1 MGLSKQL
8 VVVGLA
14 ASLVLAGAG
23 VALVNP
29 SPPRAAPDTGEPT
42 AGADNGTAAG
52 VSYFGGETEFRKY
65 VKASQ
70 RLGSGGVPVARAGGA
85 AGGGD
90 GGGGDAAAVE
100 QRATVETTARTAP
113 AADTGGVGGTTD
125 TRVGTTNVQV
135 AGIDE
140 PDLVKTD
147 GEHFFYAPRQRYR
160 AVRTTPVAGDGV
172 ARPEPRERPNTTVID
187 IDDPAAPDVAAE
199 INASGQLLQT
209 GDSLVVLG
217 PGELVGYDVGDAS
230 DPERVWSHPLNGSLV
245 AARLVDGRLYLITA
259 SGVDPADPC
268 PVEPLGG
275 AAPVAC
281 TDVAHPE
288 TQVRVDAT
296 YTAVAM
302 DPATGAVSDA
312 TGMVGTWEN
321 TVVYA
326 DGEDL
331 YLTYTERTDRTA
343 VLTDYLLAS
352 DILPAGVKAEIA
364 MIRDAEPRD
373 EQWRAVAEQVRE
385 WAERSD
391 RDRREVYR
399 ELTDGLGEYL
409 SERKRTLTRTGVVR
423 VELGTDLRVAAHG
436 SVPGEPLNQFSLS
449 SHDGTL
455 RVATTVPGYGG
466 GGSENDLYTLG
477 RETLDRQG
485 SVTGMGEG
493 QRVYAVRYVGETAYV
508 VTFRQVDPLHVVD
521 LSDPADPVE
530 RGTLELP
537 GFSTYLHPIDD
548 GHVLGVGEEEGRVK
562 AVLFDVSDPT
572 DPVVDDSL
580 RLEAGW
586 SAVADSHHAFTIDRR
601 HEVFVLPAGQQA
613 LAVDYTDSS
622 LDVQRRVETA
632 EPVTRAR
639 YVGDYLYVFAG
650 QTVTV
655 LDERGWD
662 VVEKLPV

>member
-1 MGLSKQL
+1 MGLSNEL

-14 ASLVLAGAG
+14 ASLLLAGVG
-23 VALVNP
+23 VALVGP
-29 SPPRAAPDTGEPT
+29 EPPRAPPDTDAPT
-42 AGADNGTAAG
+42 AGAGNGTAAG
-52 VSYFGGETEFRKY
+52 VSYFDGEAEFREY
-65 VKASQ
+65 VRASQ
-70 RLGSGGVPVARAGGA
+70 HLGSGGVPVARAGGA

-90 GGGGDAAAVE
+90 GAGGDVAAVDRTAPAEAAVE
-100 QRATVETTARTAP
+100 RTT
-113 AADTGGVGGTTD
+113 AADTGGASD

-135 AGIDE
+135 AGVDE

-147 GEHFFYAPRQRYR
+147 GEHFFYAPRDRYR
-160 AVRTTPVAGDGV
+160 VVRRTTAAGDGV
-172 ARPEPRERPNTTVID
+172 ARPERRERPNTTVID
-187 IDDPAAPDVAAE
+187 IGEPAAPEVAGE
-199 INASGQLLQT
+199 INESGQLLQT
-209 GDSLVVLG
+209 GDSLVVLAG
-217 PGELVGYDVGDAS
+217 DELVGYDVSDAS
-230 DPERVWSHPLNGSLV
+230 APERRWSHPLNGSLV
-245 AARLVDGRLYLITA
+245 AARLADGRLYVVTA
-259 SGVDPADPC
+259 SAVDPADPC

-275 AAPVAC
+275 AASVAC

-288 TQVRVDAT
+288 RQVRVDAT

-302 DPATGAVSDA
+302 DPATGTVSDA
-312 TGMVGTWEN
+312 TGMVGTRAN

-331 YLTYTERTDRTA
+331 YLTYTERTGRA
-343 VLTDYLLAS
+343 EVLTDYLLAS
-352 DILPAGVKAEIA
+352 DVLPGPVKAEIA
-364 MIRDAEPRD
+364 MIRDADRPRD
-373 EQWRAVAEQVRE
+373 EQWRAVAERVRE

-391 RDRREVYR
+391 RDKRAVYR
-399 ELTDGLGEYL
+399 ELSDGLRDYL
-409 SERKRTLTRTGVVR
+409 GERKRTLTRTGVVR
-423 VELGTDLRVAAHG
+423 VGLGDELRVAAHG

-449 SHDGTL
+449 AHNGTL
-455 RVATTVPGYGG
+455 RVATTIPGYGSG
-466 GGSENDLYTLG
+466 ESENDLYTLD

-521 LSDPADPVE
+521 LSDPEEPVE

-548 GHVLGVGEEEGRVK
+548 DHVLGVGEEDGRVK

-580 RLEAGW
+580 RLRAGW
-586 SAVADSHHAFTIDRR
+586 SAVANSHHAFTIDRR
-601 HEVFVLPAGQQA
+601 HGVFVLPAGQQA
-613 LAVDYTDSS
+613 LAVDYTNSS
-622 LDVQRRVETA
+622 LDVERRVETA

-639 YVGDYLYVFAG
+639 YVGDHLYVFAG
-650 QTVTV
+650 RTVTV

-662 VVEKLPV
+662 VVEKLPL

>member
-1 MGLSKQL
+1 MVAGLVSVL
-8 VVVGLA
+8 VV
-14 ASLVLAGAG
+14 AGAG
-23 VALVNP
+23 AALVGP
-29 SPPRAAPDTGEPT
+29 EPPRATSDAEWSTPG
-42 AGADNGTAAG
+42 AGNGTATG
-52 VSYFGGETEFRKY
+52 VSYFDGEAEFREY
-65 VKASQ
+65 VQASQ
-70 RLGSGGVPVARAGGA
+70 RLGSGGAPVARASGA

-90 GGGGDAAAVE
+90 GGGGDAVAE
-100 QRATVETTARTAP
+100 QDATVETTGGTAT
-113 AADTGGVGGTTD
+113 AADTGSGAD

-135 AGIDE
+135 AGVDE

-147 GEHFFYAPRQRYR
+147 GEHFFYAPRERYR
-160 AVRTTPVAGDGV
+160 VVRTTAASGDGV
-172 ARPEPRERPNTTVID
+172 AGPEPREQPDTTVIH
-187 IDDPAAPDVAAE
+187 IDEPAAPEVAAE
-199 INASGQLLQT
+199 INESGQLLQT
-209 GDSLVVLG
+209 GDSLVVLA
-217 PGELVGYDVGDAS
+217 PDELVGYDVSDA
-230 DPERVWSHPLNGSLV
+230 DEPERVWSHPLNGSLV
-245 AARLVDGRLYLITA
+245 TARLVDGRLYVVTA
-259 SGVDPADPC
+259 SGVDPAGPC

-281 TDVAHPE
+281 TDIAHPE
-288 TQVRVDAT
+288 TQVRADAT
-296 YTAVAM
+296 YTVAAI
-302 DPATGAVSDA
+302 DPATGTAPDA
-312 TGMVGTWEN
+312 TGLVGTRAN

-343 VLTDYLLAS
+343 VLTDYLVTA
-352 DILPAGVKAEIA
+352 DALPAGVKADVRRIEA
-364 MIRDAEPRD
+364 SDRPRR
-373 EQWRAVAEQVRE
+373 EQLRAVNDRVQE
-385 WAERSD
+385 WAARSD
-391 RDRREVYR
+391 REEREVYS
-399 ELTDGLGEYL
+399 ELTDGLQEYL
-409 SERKRTLTRTGVVR
+409 GERKRTLTRTGVVR
-423 VELGTDLRVAAHG
+423 VELGERLEVAAHG

-466 GGSENDLYTLG
+466 GGSENDLYTLDRG
-477 RETLDRQG
+477 TLDRQG

-530 RGTLELP
+530 RGALELP
-537 GFSTYLHPIDD
+537 GFSTYLHPVDKD
-548 GHVLGVGEEEGRVK
+548 HVVGVGEEEGRVK

-601 HEVFVLPAGQQA
+601 HEVFVLPAGRQA

-655 LDERGWD
+655 LDELGWD
-662 VVEKLPV
+662 VVEKLPG

>member
-1 MGLSKQL
+1 MRLSNKL
-8 VVVGLA
+8 VVVGLVS
-14 ASLVLAGAG
+14 SLLLAGAG
-23 VALVNP
+23 VALVSP
-29 SPPRAAPDTGEPT
+29 EPPRAAPETSGPT
-42 AGADNGTAAG
+42 TSAGNGTATG
-52 VSYFGGETEFRKY
+52 ISYFDGEAQFREY
-65 VKASQ
+65 VEASQ
-70 RLGSGGVPVARAGGA
+70 RLGGSGGVAVAGAGA

-90 GGGGDAAAVE
+90 GVGGDTVAEQDAA
-100 QRATVETTARTAP
+100 VETTAQTATT
-113 AADTGGVGGTTD
+113 ADTGSGGAAD

-147 GEHFFYAPRQRYR
+147 GEHFFYAPRDRYR
-160 AVRTTPVAGDGV
+160 TVRTTAASGDGV
-172 ARPEPRERPNTTVID
+172 ARPERRERPNTTVVD
-187 IDDPAAPDVAAE
+187 IDEPAAPEVAAE
-199 INASGQLLQT
+199 INESGQLLQSE
-209 GDSLVVLG
+209 DSLVVLARN
-217 PGELVGYDVGDAS
+217 ELVGYDVS
-230 DPERVWSHPLNGSLV
+230 DTEEPERVWSHPLNGSLV
-245 AARLVDGRLYLITA
+245 TARLADGRLYVVTA
-259 SGVDPADPC
+259 SAVDPADPC

-275 AAPVAC
+275 AASVSC

-288 TQVRVDAT
+288 SQVRVDAT

-302 DPATGAVSDA
+302 DPATGDVSDA
-312 TGMVGTWEN
+312 TGIVGTRSN

-352 DILPAGVKAEIA
+352 ETVPGPVKAEIA
-364 MIRDAEPRD
+364 MIRDSDQPRD
-373 EQWRAVAEQVRE
+373 QQLRAVAERVRE

-391 RDRREVYR
+391 RDKREVSR
-399 ELTDGLGEYL
+399 ELTAGLREYL

-423 VELGTDLRVAAHG
+423 VGLGEQLQVAAHG

-449 SHDGTL
+449 SHNGTL
-455 RVATTVPGYGG
+455 RVATTVPAYGSG
-466 GGSENDLYTLG
+466 ESGNDLYTLSA
-477 RETLDRQG
+477 ETLEQQG

-508 VTFRQVDPLHVVD
+508 ITFRQVDPLHVVD
-521 LSDPADPVE
+521 LSEPADPVE
-530 RGTLELP
+530 RGTLKLP

-548 GHVLGVGEEEGRVK
+548 DHVLGVGEEDGRVK

-580 RLEAGW
+580 RLRAGW
-586 SAVADSHHAFTIDRR
+586 SAVADSHHAFSIDRR

-613 LAVDYTDSS
+613 LAVDYTNSS
-622 LDVQRRVETA
+622 LDVERRVETA

-639 YVGDYLYVFAG
+639 YVGDHLYVFAG
-650 QTVTV
+650 RTVTV
-655 LDERGWD
+655 LDERGWA
-662 VVEKLPV
+662 VVEKLPL

>member
-1 MGLSKQL
+1 MVAGLVAVL
-8 VVVGLA
+8 VV
-14 ASLVLAGAG
+14 AGAG
-23 VALVNP
+23 AALVGP
-29 SPPRAAPDTGEPT
+29 EPPRATSDAEWSTPG
-42 AGADNGTAAG
+42 AGNGTATG
-52 VSYFGGETEFRKY
+52 VSYFDGEAEFREY
-65 VKASQ
+65 VQASQ
-70 RLGSGGVPVARAGGA
+70 RLGSGGAPVARASGA

-90 GGGGDAAAVE
+90 GAGGDAVAE
-100 QRATVETTARTAP
+100 QDATVETTARTA
-113 AADTGGVGGTTD
+113 ATADTGRDD

-135 AGIDE
+135 AGVDE

-147 GEHFFYAPRQRYR
+147 GEHFFYAPRERYR
-160 AVRTTPVAGDGV
+160 VVRTTAASGDGV
-172 ARPEPRERPNTTVID
+172 ARPEPRERPDTTVID
-187 IDDPAAPDVAAE
+187 IDEPAAPEVAAE
-199 INASGQLLQT
+199 INESGHLLQT
-209 GDSLVVLG
+209 GDSLVVLA
-217 PGELVGYDVGDAS
+217 PDELVGYDVSDA
-230 DPERVWSHPLNGSLV
+230 DEPERVWSHPLNGSLV
-245 AARLVDGRLYLITA
+245 TARLADDRLYVVTA
-259 SGVDPADPC
+259 NAVDPADPC

-275 AAPVAC
+275 AAPVTC
-281 TDVAHPE
+281 TDIAHPE
-288 TQVRVDAT
+288 TQIRADAT
-296 YTAVAM
+296 YTVAAM
-302 DPATGAVSDA
+302 DPATGTVSDA
-312 TGMVGTWEN
+312 TGLVGTRAN

-343 VLTDYLLAS
+343 VLTDYLVTA
-352 DILPAGVKAEIA
+352 DVLPAGVKADVRRIEA
-364 MIRDAEPRD
+364 SDRPRR
-373 EQWRAVAEQVRE
+373 EQLRAVNDRVQE

-391 RDRREVYR
+391 REEREVYR
-399 ELTDGLGEYL
+399 ELTDGLHEYL
-409 SERKRTLTRTGVVR
+409 GEHKRNLTRTGVVR
-423 VELGTDLRVAAHG
+423 VELGGRLEVAAHG

-449 SHDGTL
+449 AHNGTL
-455 RVATTVPGYGG
+455 RVATTIPGYGSG
-466 GGSENDLYTLG
+466 ESENDLYTLD

-521 LSDPADPVE
+521 LSDPTDPVE

-548 GHVLGVGEEEGRVK
+548 GHVLGVGEEDGRVK
-562 AVLFDVSDPT
+562 VVLFDVSDPT

-580 RLEAGW
+580 RLRAGW

-639 YVGDYLYVFAG
+639 YVGDHLYVFAG
-650 QTVTV
+650 RTVTV

-662 VVEKLPV
+662 VVEKLPL